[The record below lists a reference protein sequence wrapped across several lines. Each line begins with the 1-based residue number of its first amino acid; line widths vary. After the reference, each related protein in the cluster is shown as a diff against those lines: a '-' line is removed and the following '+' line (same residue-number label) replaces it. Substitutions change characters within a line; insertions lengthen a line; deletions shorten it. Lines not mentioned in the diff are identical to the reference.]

1 LGPMDRFVVTFGTWA
16 YALQRSIHI
25 TRIARATGDHP
36 MLRPNDGIYGL
47 QASLLK
53 TLASPRRLEIVHFLG
68 ENGPVEVRKIAEHF
82 GSTQPAVSQHLA
94 ALRGV
99 GIVEAVREG
108 REVRY
113 QLADPEI
120 VAACGLMRQVLIR
133 RIARLG
139 DIAAPYFYQAA
150 EPAEVNR

>member
-1 LGPMDRFVVTFGTWA
+1 
-16 YALQRSIHI
+16 
-25 TRIARATGDHP
+25 
-36 MLRPNDGIYGL
+36 MLRPADGIYGL

-53 TLASPRRLEIVHFLG
+53 TLASPRRLEIVHYLG
-68 ENGPVEVRKIAEHF
+68 EAGPVEVRKLAEHF
-82 GSTQPAVSQHLA
+82 GSTQPAISQHLA

-99 GIVEAVREG
+99 GIVEAVRDG

-120 VAACGLMRQVLIR
+120 VAACGAMRQVLIR

-139 DIAAPYFYQAA
+139 DLAADFENKTQP
-150 EPAEVNR
+150 PAETADATR

>member
-1 LGPMDRFVVTFGTWA
+1 
-16 YALQRSIHI
+16 
-25 TRIARATGDHP
+25 
-36 MLRPNDGIYGL
+36 MLRPSDGIYGL

-68 ENGPVEVRKIAEHF
+68 ENGPVEVRKLADHF
-82 GSTQPAVSQHLA
+82 GSTQPAISQHLA

-99 GIVEAVREG
+99 GIVEAVRDG

-120 VAACGLMRQVLIR
+120 VAACGAMRQILIR
-133 RIARLG
+133 RIAKLG
-139 DIAAPYFYQAA
+139 DLAATYESQTQTQPAA
-150 EPAEVNR
+150 VEAGS

>member
-1 LGPMDRFVVTFGTWA
+1 M
-16 YALQRSIHI
+16 
-25 TRIARATGDHP
+25 
-36 MLRPNDGIYGL
+36 MLRPTDGIYAL

-53 TLASPRRLEIVHFLG
+53 TLASPRRLELVHYLG
-68 ENGPVEVRKIAEHF
+68 ETGPVEVRKLAEHF
-82 GSTQPAVSQHLA
+82 GVPQPAISQHLA
-94 ALRGV
+94 ALRGA
-99 GIVEAVREG
+99 GIVEAVRDG

-139 DIAAPYFYQAA
+139 DLAASFESQTNA
-150 EPAEVNR
+150 EAVEAGR

>member
-1 LGPMDRFVVTFGTWA
+1 
-16 YALQRSIHI
+16 
-25 TRIARATGDHP
+25 
-36 MLRPNDGIYGL
+36 MLRPTDGIYGL

-68 ENGPVEVRKIAEHF
+68 ENGPVEVRKLADHF
-82 GSTQPAVSQHLA
+82 GSTQPAISQHLA

-99 GIVEAVREG
+99 GIVEAVRDG

-120 VAACGLMRQVLIR
+120 VAACGAMRQILIR
-133 RIARLG
+133 RIAKLG
-139 DIAAPYFYQAA
+139 DLAASYESQTQAPS
-150 EPAEVNR
+150 EPVEARP